1 MPEKLLNEIKLSM
14 RLTNNALDDD
24 IKRNIDACLLDL
36 ERVGV
41 DKSKET
47 ELLNKA
53 CELYVKWQYD
63 YQLKGDRYQKNY
75 ELLRDSMSLAE
86 KYKEQSNV

>member
-1 MPEKLLNEIKLSM
+1 MPEKLIDIIKLSM

-41 DKSKET
+41 DISKKT

-53 CELYVKWQYD
+53 CELYAKWQYD
-63 YQLKGDRYQKNY
+63 YQLKGERYQKNY
-75 ELLRDSMSLAE
+75 ELLRDSMSLAGE
-86 KYKEQSNV
+86 YKEQNDV